1 MPGSADHRTP
11 TSEPLL
17 GITGLRVAVGTLEVL
32 KGLDLAVQAGEV
44 HAIMGPNGSG
54 KSTLTKTLAGHP
66 AYAVSAGS
74 VRFAGADLLALG
86 PEARCH
92 AGLFCSF
99 QYPVEV
105 PGVGNAEFL
114 RLAYNAQRKV
124 RGLSEFGAKEF
135 APLLAAKVAA
145 AQVPEDFATKSLNH
159 GMSGGQKKRN
169 ELLQMHVLEPRL
181 AILDETDSGV
191 DVDALTAVGASINA
205 FRSAERGI
213 VLITH
218 YRRLLD
224 LVHPDRVSVLSEGR
238 IVESGSFDLA
248 ARLDR
253 EGYGWIDRR

>member
-1 MPGSADHRTP
+1 MLT
-11 TSEPLL
+11 
-17 GITGLRVAVGTLEVL
+17 ITDLHAAVGDHPIL
-32 KGLDLAVQAGEV
+32 KGLTLTVNAGEV

-54 KSTLTKTLAGHP
+54 KSTLTKVVGGHP
-66 AYAVSAGS
+66 AYTVSAGT
-74 VRFAGADLLALG
+74 VRFAGADLLALE
-86 PEARCH
+86 PEARSH
-92 AGLFCSF
+92 AGVFVSF
-99 QYPVEV
+99 QYPVDV

-114 RLAYNAQRKV
+114 RLAWNAQRKA
-124 RGLSEFGAKEF
+124 RGEAEIAAKDF
-135 APLLAAKVAA
+135 APLLAQRVAA
-145 AQVPEDFATKSLNH
+145 AQVPADFAERQLNH

-191 DVDALTAVGASINA
+191 DVDALNAVGASINA
-205 FRSAERGI
+205 FRRADRAV

-238 IVESGSFDLA
+238 IVDSGGFELA
-248 ARLDR
+248 TRLDR

>member
-1 MPGSADHRTP
+1 MLT
-11 TSEPLL
+11 
-17 GITGLRVAVGTLEVL
+17 ITDLHAAVGEHPIL
-32 KGLDLAVQAGEV
+32 KGLSLAFGAGEV

-54 KSTLTKTLAGHP
+54 KSTLTKVVGGHP
-66 AYAVSAGS
+66 AYTITGGGIT
-74 VRFAGADLLALG
+74 FDGKDLLALS
-86 PEARCH
+86 PEERSH
-92 AGLFCSF
+92 AGVFVSF
-99 QYPVEV
+99 QYPVDV

-114 RLAYNAQRKV
+114 RLACNARRKAH
-124 RGLSEFGAKEF
+124 GEAELSAKDF

-145 AQVPEDFATKSLNH
+145 SQVPPDFAERQLNH

-191 DVDALTAVGASINA
+191 DVDALNAVGAAINA
-205 FRSAERGI
+205 FRSPERAI

-224 LVHPDRVSVLSEGR
+224 LVRPDRVHVLSEGR
-238 IVESGSFDLA
+238 IIDSGGFDLA
-248 ARLDR
+248 VRLDR